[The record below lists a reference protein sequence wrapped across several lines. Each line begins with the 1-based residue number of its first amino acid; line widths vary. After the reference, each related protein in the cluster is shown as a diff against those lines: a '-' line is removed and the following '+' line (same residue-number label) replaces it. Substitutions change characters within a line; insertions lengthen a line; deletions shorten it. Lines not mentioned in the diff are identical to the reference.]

1 MHERISKGVFSLLSH
16 TGLSKC
22 SRLSCRSYPGRSG
35 ALRLKNP
42 MPGIPRRGII
52 TGPNKSLHVMSET
65 EMSQEASF
73 NQKVFDLSLVL
84 SRSRMNDATE
94 LRCMLLNVD
103 GSVKYSDM
111 KGTKAAVAKRYG
123 LDGRDLRNVD
133 LVSEGIPHIL
143 VRPSTI
149 FISMFN
155 LRLLVRSDEV
165 LVFVLPIEDTDIKI
179 QDVFLKDVQHRLQPT
194 SSTGVLIQLPF
205 ELRVV
210 DAALAS
216 VIAILE
222 AEHVLIRREVE
233 ESLRDSTRED
243 IVHSVLRGLQYHSK
257 RLVAIE
263 QRARQVRSALQEL
276 LGNDQDMATMYL
288 SDSEAGQPHA
298 IEDHQEVEYLAEAYY
313 KNTDAIAESANALLG
328 DVNRTTDTIQSILD
342 VRRNQIMIF
351 EAQLEICMLGFAV
364 STFVAGLFG
373 MNVVND
379 FEESA
384 LAFGVLAGACVIG
397 TALIARYGMWKLNKF
412 RKLRF

>member
-1 MHERISKGVFSLLSH
+1 MAKGLFSFFSKA
-16 TGLSKC
+16 GLSQC
-22 SRLSCRSYPGRSG
+22 REISCRQFPGWSG
-35 ALRLKNP
+35 AIRTKDA
-42 MPGIPRRGII
+42 MHRIPRRGII
-52 TGPNKSLHVMSET
+52 TAPNKSLHVMSET
-65 EMSQEASF
+65 EMSQEVSF
-73 NQKVFDLSLVL
+73 NQKVFDLSLAL

-94 LRCMLLNVD
+94 LRCMLLDVD
-103 GSVKYSDM
+103 GTVKDSEL
-111 KGTKAAVAKRYG
+111 KGTKATVAKRYG

-165 LVFVLPIEDTDIKI
+165 LVFILPIEDTDIKI

-194 SSTGVLIQLPF
+194 SGTGLLTQLPF

-216 VIAILE
+216 VIAVLE
-222 AEHVLIRREVE
+222 AEHVLIRTEVE
-233 ESLRDSTRED
+233 DSLRDSTRED
-243 IVHSVLRGLQYHSK
+243 IVHSVLRGLQDHSK
-257 RLVAIE
+257 RLVGIE

-288 SDSEAGQPHA
+288 SDCQGGKPHS
-298 IEDHQEVEYLAEAYY
+298 IEDHQEVEYLVEAYY

-384 LAFGVLAGACVIG
+384 SAFAVLVGACVIG
-397 TALIARYGMWKLNKF
+397 TGLIARYGMWKLNKF
-412 RKLRF
+412 RKLRS

>member
-1 MHERISKGVFSLLSH
+1 
-16 TGLSKC
+16 
-22 SRLSCRSYPGRSG
+22 
-35 ALRLKNP
+35 
-42 MPGIPRRGII
+42 
-52 TGPNKSLHVMSET
+52 
-65 EMSQEASF
+65 
-73 NQKVFDLSLVL
+73 
-84 SRSRMNDATE
+84 MNDATE
-94 LRCMLLNVD
+94 LRCMLLNID
-103 GSVKYSDM
+103 GSVKHSDM
-111 KGTKAAVAKRYG
+111 KGTRAAISKQYEM
-123 LDGRDLRNVD
+123 DGRDLRNVD
-133 LVSEGIPHIL
+133 LVSEGISHIL

-165 LVFVLPIEDTDIKI
+165 LLFNLPIEDTDIKI
-179 QDVFLKDVQHRLQPT
+179 QDVFLNDLHHRLQR
-194 SSTGVLIQLPF
+194 SSGTGVLPQLPF

-216 VIAILE
+216 VIAVLE
-222 AEHVLIRREVE
+222 AEHVLIRDEVE

-243 IVHSVLRGLQYHSK
+243 IVHSVLRGLQDHGK
-257 RLVAIE
+257 RLVGIE

-288 SDSEAGQPHA
+288 SDYRSGKPHA
-298 IEDHQEVEYLAEAYY
+298 IEDHQGVEYLVEAYY
-313 KNTDAIAESANALLG
+313 KNTDAIAESASALLG

-379 FEESA
+379 FEEKTSA
-384 LAFGVLAGACVIG
+384 FAVLVGACVIG
-397 TALIARYGMWKLNKF
+397 TLMITRYGMWKLNKF
-412 RKLRF
+412 RKLRS

>member
-1 MHERISKGVFSLLSH
+1 MHERGIRGIFSLITH
-16 TGLSKC
+16 NGLQKY
-22 SRLSCRSYPGRSG
+22 RGVSCRPALGSPGAFRAKEPRHS
-35 ALRLKNP
+35 
-42 MPGIPRRGII
+42 IPRRSII
-52 TGPNKSLHVMSET
+52 TAPNKSLHVMSET
-65 EMSQEASF
+65 EMSQEVSF
-73 NQKVFDLSLVL
+73 NQKVFDLSLAL

-111 KGTKAAVAKRYG
+111 RGTKATVAKQYG

-155 LRLLVRSDEV
+155 LRLLVRSDGV
-165 LVFVLPIEDTDIKI
+165 LLFNLPIEDTDIKI
-179 QDVFLKDVQHRLQPT
+179 QDVFLNDLQHRLQHT
-194 SSTGVLIQLPF
+194 SGTGVLTQLPF

-216 VIAILE
+216 VIAVLE
-222 AEHVLIRREVE
+222 AEHVLIRGEVE

-243 IVHSVLRGLQYHSK
+243 IVHSVLRGLQDHGK

-288 SDSEAGQPHA
+288 SDYQSGRPHTV
-298 IEDHQEVEYLAEAYY
+298 EDHQGVEYLIEAYY
-313 KNTDAIAESANALLG
+313 KNTDAIAESASALLG

-379 FEESA
+379 FEESTS
-384 LAFGVLAGACVIG
+384 AFAVLVGACVVG
-397 TALIARYGMWKLNKF
+397 TAMIARYGMWKLNKF
-412 RKLRF
+412 RKLQF

>member
-1 MHERISKGVFSLLSH
+1 MHKDMAKGLFSLFSKP
-16 TGLSKC
+16 GLSQC
-22 SRLSCRSYPGRSG
+22 RYISCRQFPSQSG
-35 ALRLKNP
+35 AIRPKDP
-42 MPGIPRRGII
+42 MDRILRRGII
-52 TGPNKSLHVMSET
+52 TAPKKSLHVMSET
-65 EMSQEASF
+65 EMSQEVSF
-73 NQKVFDLSLVL
+73 NQKVFDLSLAL

-94 LRCMLLNVD
+94 LRCMLLDVD
-103 GSVKYSDM
+103 GSVKDSEL
-111 KGTKAAVAKRYG
+111 KGTKATVAKRYG

-165 LVFVLPIEDTDIKI
+165 LLFILPIEDTDIKI

-194 SSTGVLIQLPF
+194 SGTGLLTQLPF

-216 VIAILE
+216 VIAVLE
-222 AEHVLIRREVE
+222 AEHVLIRTEVE
-233 ESLRDSTRED
+233 DSLRDSTRED
-243 IVHSVLRGLQYHSK
+243 IVHSVLRGLQDHSK
-257 RLVAIE
+257 RLVGIE

-288 SDSEAGQPHA
+288 SDYQGGKPHS
-298 IEDHQEVEYLAEAYY
+298 IEDHQEVEYLLEAYY
-313 KNTDAIAESANALLG
+313 KNTDGIAESANALLG

-384 LAFGVLAGACVIG
+384 SAFAVLVGACVIG
-397 TALIARYGMWKLNKF
+397 TGLIARYGMWKLNKF
-412 RKLRF
+412 RKLRS

>member
-1 MHERISKGVFSLLSH
+1 
-16 TGLSKC
+16 
-22 SRLSCRSYPGRSG
+22 
-35 ALRLKNP
+35 
-42 MPGIPRRGII
+42 
-52 TGPNKSLHVMSET
+52 MSEM

-73 NQKVFDLSLVL
+73 NQKVFDLSLAL

-94 LRCMLLNVD
+94 LEYMFLNVD
-103 GSVKYSDM
+103 GSVKYSNM
-111 KGTKAAVAKRYG
+111 RGTKATVAKKHE

-133 LVSEGIPHIL
+133 LVSEGVPHIL

-149 FISMFN
+149 FITMFT
-155 LRLLVRSDEV
+155 LRLLVRTDGV
-165 LVFVLPIEDTDIKI
+165 LLFMLPIEDSDVKA
-179 QDVFLKDVQHRLQPT
+179 QDVFLTDLQQKLQP
-194 SSTGVLIQLPF
+194 SAGTGMLTQLPF

-222 AEHVLIRREVE
+222 AEHLLIRGEVQ

-243 IVHSVLRGLQYHSK
+243 LVHSILRRLQDHGK

-263 QRARQVRSALQEL
+263 QRARQVRSALREL
-276 LGNDQDMATMYL
+276 LANDEDMATMYL
-288 SDSEAGQPHA
+288 SARQSGNPHA
-298 IEDHQEVEYLAEAYY
+298 IEDHQEVEYLVEAYY
-313 KNTDAIAESANALLG
+313 KNTDAIAESASALLA

-373 MNVVND
+373 MNVVNN
-379 FEESA
+379 FEESNS
-384 LAFGVLAGACVIG
+384 AFAVLVGGCVIG
-397 TALIARYGMWKLNKF
+397 TVLIARFGMWKLNRY
-412 RKLRF
+412 RKSRF